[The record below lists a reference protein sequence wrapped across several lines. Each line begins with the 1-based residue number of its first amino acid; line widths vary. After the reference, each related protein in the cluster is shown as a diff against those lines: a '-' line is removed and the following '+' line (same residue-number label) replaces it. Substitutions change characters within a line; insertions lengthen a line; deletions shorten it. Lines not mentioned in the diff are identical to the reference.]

1 MKKEEVVRVTAVCR
15 ELNMQQVMELV
26 YAMPENQIIE
36 VLFPLSV
43 DKQSKAGDADG

>member
-1 MKKEEVVRVTAVCR
+1 MRFEVSEIMKQA
-15 ELNMQQVMELV
+15 QVMELV